1 MAVSPSIL
9 ASAGADIPILPHRR
23 DRRCRGGPPGPYNRV
38 MPFAPVK
45 ESQLY
50 YEVYGPAPGTAPA
63 IVFAHGAGGNH
74 LSWWQQVP
82 RFAERYT
89 CVVFDHRGYGR
100 SADAPGGPGGAAY
113 VEDLRA
119 LLDHLGIERA
129 TLVAQSMGGWTCL
142 GFALAHPRRVD
153 RLLMC
158 DTHGGLASEEIDA
171 RWREALRAPRGAVA
185 DGVHPAAGAR
195 MYREQPEL
203 YFLYAEIDRLNP
215 ERTRAEIMA
224 ILRAAGSPPLAA
236 VAELAMPVLFIG
248 GEEDVVIPP
257 EVLDLAAAA
266 IPEARVERVPETG
279 HSVYFERPAA
289 FNAILDRFLAT
300 G

>member
-1 MAVSPSIL
+1 
-9 ASAGADIPILPHRR
+9 
-23 DRRCRGGPPGPYNRV
+23 

-45 ESQLY
+45 DAQLY
-50 YEVYGPAPGTAPA
+50 YEVHGPAPGTAPA

-82 RFAERYT
+82 HFADRYT

-113 VEDLRA
+113 VDDLRA
-119 LLDHLGIERA
+119 LLDHLGIGRA

-142 GFALAHPRRVD
+142 GLALAHLQRVE

-171 RWREALRAPRGAVA
+171 RWRDALRAPRSAA
-185 DGVHPAAGAR
+185 GVHPAAGER

-203 YFLYAEIDRLNP
+203 YFLYGAIDRLNP
-215 ERTRAEIMA
+215 ERTGVEVMA

-236 VAELAMPVLFIG
+236 AAALAMPVLFIA
-248 GEEDVVIPP
+248 GEEDIVIPP
-257 EVLDLAAAA
+257 GVLDIAAAA
-266 IPEARVERVPETG
+266 IPGARVERVPNTG
-279 HSVYFERPAA
+279 HSVYFERAAA
-289 FNAILDRFLAT
+289 FNAILDRFLAGT
-300 G
+300 

>member
-1 MAVSPSIL
+1 
-9 ASAGADIPILPHRR
+9 
-23 DRRCRGGPPGPYNRV
+23 

-45 ESQLY
+45 DSQLY
-50 YEVYGPAPGTAPA
+50 YEVHGPAPGTAPA

-82 RFAERYT
+82 HFAGRYT

-100 SADAPGGPGGAAY
+100 SIDAPGGPGGAAY
-113 VEDLRA
+113 VDDLRA

-142 GFALAHPRRVD
+142 GFALAHPRRVE

-171 RWREALRAPRGAVA
+171 CWREALRAPRGDAVA
-185 DGVHPAAGAR
+185 GVHPAAGAR
-195 MYREQPEL
+195 MHREQPEL
-203 YFLYAEIDRLNP
+203 YFLYTEIDGLSP
-215 ERTRAEIMA
+215 ERTGAEIMA

-236 VAELAMPVLFIG
+236 AAALTMPVLFIA
-248 GEEDVVIPP
+248 GEEDAVIPP
-257 EVLDLAAAA
+257 AVLDIAAAA
-266 IPEARVERVPETG
+266 IPGARVERVPDTG
-279 HSVYFERPAA
+279 HSVYFERAA
-289 FNAILDRFLAT
+289 LFNAILDRFLTT